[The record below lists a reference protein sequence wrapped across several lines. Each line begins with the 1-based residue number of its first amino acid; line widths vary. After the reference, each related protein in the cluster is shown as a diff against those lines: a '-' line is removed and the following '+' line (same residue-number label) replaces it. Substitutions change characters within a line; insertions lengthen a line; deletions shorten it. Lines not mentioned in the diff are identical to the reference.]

1 MFATR
6 KTRSG
11 SVWRR
16 RSGNSEKRCEDASH
30 SKKFRKTR
38 MGSPGILQIGTVRS
52 AVRTPLRGVPT
63 VVRFAF
69 ASLCLSGINLTQLAA
84 ATDARADEKP
94 FSLSAIVMANHPV
107 NQCVPTKALGAGVDG
122 HERDECARMF
132 TDKNIA
138 EMRSAGFGPLTY
150 RLRTELAGEVW
161 HWNPRGTWSNP
172 ANQCGYWISDDS
184 LAEPIN
190 LSYGYR
196 LPRRGNTIDQAND
209 DGYSRITDGNE
220 ESFWKSN
227 PYLDSHFTGEADD
240 AHPQWV
246 VIDLGASRPV
256 NAIRIHWGAPY
267 ARQYRVEYWSGDDPM
282 HLHAD
287 RKDEWRLFPSGALNR
302 GSGGDESVRLCAKPL
317 AVRFVRVVMSRS
329 SQASAQISDDIR
341 DRLGFAI
348 REIELGSVDPPA
360 PHSGRASSRN
370 HFHDYIRHAPGRYGQ
385 TVIYVSS
392 TDPWHRAEDIDYKIE
407 QPGLD
412 FILRSALTNGLPVLV
427 PVGVLFDT
435 PENAAAEISYLRQYP
450 LEGIELGE
458 EPDGQWASPEDY
470 AALYAGVARRLAAMN
485 PRLKLGGPSLQNFD
499 GQLLT
504 WPDTSGNR
512 SWMTRFLK
520 CVRSAGVPFDFFS
533 FEFYPF
539 DNVCTDAAPKL
550 LQTPKRLGEMMT
562 SLRADGVPAA
572 IPWLMTEYGYSVFAG
587 RHEVDI
593 EGALFN
599 ADTVGTFL
607 TLGGSNPYLY
617 GYEPNYLEDEL
628 QCSWGNLMILQL
640 NPNSA
645 ELNRLSSY
653 YGAQLITKEWMQP
666 TNGTHEIFPVS
677 VSSATLTP
685 TPSLARERR
694 TTKSPVRVDPQKPT
708 GSSAVSVYAVRRPD
722 KQWGLLAINKDPM
735 RTAQLSLEFDFSG
748 ARPQATFVGSVDV
761 IRFSRDQYEWHE
773 DGPNGHPIRSLPPAH
788 FTQEAS
794 SFYELPPYSLTVLRG
809 KFPD

>member
-1 MFATR
+1 VR
-6 KTRSG
+6 
-11 SVWRR
+11 
-16 RSGNSEKRCEDASH
+16 N
-30 SKKFRKTR
+30 
-38 MGSPGILQIGTVRS
+38 SPGDQS
-52 AVRTPLRGVPT
+52 
-63 VVRFAF
+63 RFAKAF
-69 ASLCLSGINLTQLAA
+69 GARCVLASLSFAAIGVVQLLSQAE
-84 ATDARADEKP
+84 ARADEKS
-94 FSLSAIVMANHPV
+94 FAVSAVVLADHPV
-107 NQCVPTKALGAGVDG
+107 NQCAPTKVLGAGVDG

-161 HWNPRGTWSNP
+161 HWNPRGTWSDLVH
-172 ANQCGYWISDDS
+172 QCGYWISDDS
-184 LAEPIN
+184 LTEPIN

-246 VIDLGASRPV
+246 VIDLGAARPV
-256 NAIRIHWGAPY
+256 NTIRIHWGTPY
-267 ARQYRVEYWSGDDPM
+267 AQQYRVEYWSGEDPM

-287 RKDEWRLFPSGALNR
+287 RKDEWHPFPNGALNR
-302 GSGGDESVRLCAKPL
+302 GSGGDESVRLCAKALP
-317 AVRFVRVVMSRS
+317 VRFVRVVMSRS
-329 SQASAQISDDIR
+329 SQASAQMADDIR

-348 REIELGSVDPPA
+348 REIELGSID
-360 PHSGRASSRN
+360 SRN
-370 HFHDYIRHAPGRYGQ
+370 GFHDYIRHAPDRYRQ

-392 TDPWHRAEDIDYKIE
+392 TDAWHRAEDIDYKIE

-427 PVGVLFDT
+427 PVGVLYDT
-435 PENAAAEISYLRQYP
+435 PENAAAEISYLRQYS

-470 AALYAGVARRLAAMN
+470 AALYAGVARRLTALN
-485 PRLKLGGPSLQNFD
+485 PRLKLGGPSLQNFE

-504 WPDTSGNR
+504 WPDASGNR
-512 SWMTRFLK
+512 SWMNRFLNYIQA
-520 CVRSAGVPFDFFS
+520 AGCPFDFFS

-539 DNVCTDAAPKL
+539 DNVCADAAHQL
-550 LQTPKRLGEMMT
+550 LQTPTRLDEMMT
-562 SLRADGVPAA
+562 SLRLDGVPTA

-587 RHEVDI
+587 RHEVGI

-607 TLGGSNPYLY
+607 TLGGSKPYLY

-628 QCSWGNLMILQL
+628 KCSWGNLMMLQL
-640 NPNSA
+640 APNSDQ
-645 ELNRLSSY
+645 LNRLSGY
-653 YGAQLITKEWMQP
+653 HAAQLITKEWMQP
-666 TNGTHEIFPVS
+666 TNEMHDLFAVTRQTKPV
-677 VSSATLTP
+677 L
-685 TPSLARERR
+685 
-694 TTKSPVRVDPQKPT
+694 SPV
-708 GSSAVSVYAVRRPD
+708 VSVYAVRRPD
-722 KQWGLLAINKDPM
+722 KQWALLAINKHPS
-735 RTAQLSLEFDFSG
+735 RTARLSVQFNFSGMRPQLSFTG
-748 ARPQATFVGSVDV
+748 NVDE
-761 IRFSRDQYEWHE
+761 IQFSRDQYEWHD
-773 DGPNGHPIRSLPPAH
+773 DGPNGHPVRSLPPARL
-788 FTQEAS
+788 TREAS

-809 KFPD
+809 RIPE